1 MVKKSQKLEA
11 TKQHLQNVKKEAEA
25 SRIINEQAK
34 PTSQKKRRRRRSK
47 QVAVASTSSTY
58 SIDEHT
64 TVKDN
69 MMVKIKEESMT
80 KGVELKEIP
89 QKIENVLAKKP
100 PSER

>member
-25 SRIINEQAK
+25 SRIVNEQAK
-34 PTSQKKRRRRRSK
+34 PKKRRRRRSK